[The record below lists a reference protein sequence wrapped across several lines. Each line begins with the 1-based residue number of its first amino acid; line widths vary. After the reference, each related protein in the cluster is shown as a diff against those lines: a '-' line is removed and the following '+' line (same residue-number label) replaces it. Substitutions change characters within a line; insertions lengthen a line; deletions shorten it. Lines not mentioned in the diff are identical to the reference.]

1 MRRGG
6 TYNLKFRIVADPEL
20 GSPGVLTEQ
29 SQAFHELTRFASFGA
44 LFIGD
49 PPATIWSYRGLS
61 YYERPGTLNIG
72 QTLEFGDEP
81 GVNVEFHDLCGGLYS
96 GIAWEW

>member
-6 TYNLKFRIVADPEL
+6 TYNLKFRIVADPEHD
-20 GSPGVLTEQ
+20 SPGVLTEQ

-49 PPATIWSYRGLS
+49 RPATIWSNRGLT
-61 YYERPGTLNIG
+61 YVERPGTPKSG
-72 QTLEFGDEP
+72 QTLESRDEP
-81 GVNVEFHDLCGGLYS
+81 RVKVEFHDLYGGLYS